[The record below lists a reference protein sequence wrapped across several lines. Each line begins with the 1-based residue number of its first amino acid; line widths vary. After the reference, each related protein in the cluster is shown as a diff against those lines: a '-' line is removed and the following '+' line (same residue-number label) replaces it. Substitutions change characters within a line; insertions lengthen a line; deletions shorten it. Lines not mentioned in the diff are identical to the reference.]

1 MEHITKIK
9 TVFAILLLYII
20 IVPPLYAQSIS
31 VRSLPG
37 YVKAINQFNQLNP
50 QEKVY
55 LHFDNTG
62 YYLGDTIWFKAYVV
76 FAEQLR
82 PTTLSKV
89 LHVELLTPQG
99 DRKST
104 RLNSSHAR

>member
-1 MEHITKIK
+1 MKHITKIK
-9 TVFAILLLYII
+9 AIFAILLLYII

-76 FAEQLR
+76 FAEQLLWNIVAGIGQDGNGIR
-82 PTTLSKV
+82 FHHLYS
-89 LHVELLTPQG
+89 LLFG
-99 DRKST
+99 MRD
-104 RLNSSHAR
+104 

>member
-62 YYLGDTIWFKAYVV
+62 YYLGDTSG
-76 FAEQLR
+76 LR
-82 PTTLSKV
+82 LMRYLQSNFVPPL
-89 LHVELLTPQG
+89 
-99 DRKST
+99 
-104 RLNSSHAR
+104 

>member
-1 MEHITKIK
+1 MKCTTKIK
-9 TVFAILLLYII
+9 TVLTISLLYVII
-20 IVPPLYAQSIS
+20 ALPLFAQSIN
-31 VRSLPG
+31 VHSLPG
-37 YVKAINQFNQLNP
+37 YVKAINRFNQLNP

-62 YYLGDTIWFKAYVV
+62 YYLGDTIWFKAYAV
-76 FAEQLR
+76 FAGQLR

-99 DRKST
+99 CSR
-104 RLNSSHAR
+104 